1 MSNLANST
9 QIVGGNPLAEMKGTI
24 SALVGVVGV
33 LFGAYYAYDSSEK
46 VDQTAYHTQQ
56 QDQVQQQQLEQN
68 KNQVER
74 QQLDKNEDQEKRQQL
89 DQNQDQVKR
98 LKQQP
103 EEQPEE
109 QPDDQDDNSDSSI
122 SENDSSSDD
131 DTIDESSEDQC
142 QAVRSDGKQC
152 PKEATKNGACSNKAH
167 QRQMRSNLQRLIQ
180 MDLDLS
186 EIADIIGRNSDSI
199 IKNINKLMKGART
212 ENHGFIYIYN
222 LPNGLIK
229 IGRTGQNDPR
239 DRWNQQRQYA
249 IKNGPKVWT
258 CRVHNLAEVLV
269 LNILDF
275 ARQGRLEE
283 FDARLISRKD
293 MERVI
298 RAVIKAINK
307 FMKRQDSGHDGEEEP
322 SDPHSTHYSDQHK

>member
-24 SALVGVVGV
+24 GALVGMAGV
-33 LFGAYYAYDSSEK
+33 LFRAFY
-46 VDQTAYHTQQ
+46 
-56 QDQVQQQQLEQN
+56 QV
-68 KNQVER
+68 
-74 QQLDKNEDQEKRQQL
+74 KREEL

-98 LKQQP
+98 QKQQP
-103 EEQPEE
+103 EKQ
-109 QPDDQDDNSDSSI
+109 QQDDPRDGGKDNRKNGKDKNDSDSSI
-122 SENDSSSDD
+122 SEDDSSSED
-131 DTIDESSEDQC
+131 DTTEESSDDQC
-142 QAVRSDGKQC
+142 QAVRADGQQC
-152 PKEATKNGACSNKAH
+152 PRAATENGACSYKAH
-167 QRQMRSNLQRLIQ
+167 QRQMRSNMQRQIQ
-180 MDLDLS
+180 MDLDLDLDLS
-186 EIADIIGRNSDSI
+186 EIADIIGHNSRRI
-199 IKNINKLMKGART
+199 IENIKKLLKGARN

-283 FDARLISRKD
+283 FDEGLISRED

-307 FMKRQDSGHDGEEEP
+307 FMKRQDSKNNDEEEP
-322 SDPHSTHYSDQHK
+322 SDPHSIHYSDQHK